1 MSWWILPMEAVT
13 AFAALFGVA
22 LGAFLTHWF
31 NRNRDHLEL
40 KRDVLRR
47 VLGYR
52 WQLTQGH
59 QEAEGHFF
67 TALNEVLVVF
77 AGDKDVE
84 GEIDRFHSALKRGF
98 RAEDLQPLAEAMAK
112 SARIPHG
119 AWSRELFEN
128 PFAPRLKLT
137 SPELLE
143 D

>member
-1 MSWWILPMEAVT
+1 MSWWIFPSEAVT
-13 AFAALFGVA
+13 AFAALVGAA

-31 NRNRDHLEL
+31 SRDRDHLEV

-47 VLGYR
+47 LLGYR
-52 WQLTQGH
+52 WQLTEGH
-59 QEAEGHFF
+59 QKGEGHFF

-84 GEIDRFHSALKRGF
+84 REIDTFHIALKRGF

-128 PFAPRLKLT
+128 PFAPRLRLT

>member
-1 MSWWILPMEAVT
+1 MSWWILPTEAVT
-13 AFAALFGVA
+13 AFAALFGAA

-52 WQLTQGH
+52 WQLTEGH
-59 QEAEGHFF
+59 QKGGGHFF

-84 GEIDRFHSALKRGF
+84 REIHTFHSALKRGF
-98 RAEDLQPLAEAMAK
+98 RAEDLQPLAEAMAR
-112 SARIPHG
+112 SSRVPNE
-119 AWSRELFEN
+119 AWRKELFER
-128 PFAPRLKLT
+128 PFTPRLKLT
-137 SPELLE
+137 SPELPE